1 MIESDFAMNLKR
13 KVYQTAVCTMLL
25 ALPLSAQAVNSKSK
39 FGITVTECQ
48 FDYDS
53 ENFCSDRRMRA
64 FAKVMN
70 ERQPNF
76 VNGLILY
83 IYHSNHSV
91 INGLNSSYR
100 MVVIDKQKRTVS
112 PFYWAFNA
120 ADVPVNGKGE
130 YLEFKFNTQSNR
142 FCFKGNIEAY
152 RNAYLYADMDNK
164 QGFCFTYKGQSGN
177 YAGFDWFEK

>member
-1 MIESDFAMNLKR
+1 MKNKIC
-13 KVYQTAVCTMLL
+13 QTAVCAMLL

-53 ENFCSDRRMRA
+53 ENFCSDKRMRA
-64 FAKVMN
+64 FAKIMN
-70 ERQPNF
+70 EGQPNF
-76 VNGLILY
+76 ANGLLLY

-100 MVVIDKQKRTVS
+100 MVVMDKQKHKVA

-120 ADVPVNGKGE
+120 ADVPVNDKGE

-152 RNAYLYADMDNK
+152 RNAYLYEHMPNK

-177 YAGFDWFEK
+177 YAGFDWFEN